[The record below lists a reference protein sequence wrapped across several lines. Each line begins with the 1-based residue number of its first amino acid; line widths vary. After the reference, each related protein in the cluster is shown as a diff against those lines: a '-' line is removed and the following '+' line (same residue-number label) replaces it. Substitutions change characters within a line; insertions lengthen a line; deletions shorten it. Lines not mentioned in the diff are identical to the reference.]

1 MEQIQAQQR
10 ENDNLRR
17 EMAERE
23 AQQRAAELEREKQEA
38 LKSLEL
44 RRQQDAEAA
53 RLQRQQEAEAA
64 RLQRQQEA
72 EAARLQR
79 QREAEAA
86 RQREL
91 AIQRQQDENRRK
103 LEDFKKQERRQKK
116 QARLGAS
123 TSEAIR
129 DLRHQIKE
137 RYQLDCLIWSLKGAR
152 AADRPVGEDLM
163 ERADA
168 ILDEIE
174 ERVNSW
180 REEDW
185 TPEEWQKARVIRERV
200 KKAGKRRWKNNPP
213 WTEVVERDEWDI

>member
-1 MEQIQAQQR
+1 LSHFLIFSSNQVPQASNPAKMFGSIDKKLRRKAYDRKENERLTMEQNQAQQR
-10 ENDNLRR
+10 EIENLRR

-23 AQQRAAELEREKQEA
+23 GAFKRQ
-38 LKSLEL
+38 EL

-53 RLQRQQEAEAA
+53 RQH
-64 RLQRQQEA
+64 
-72 EAARLQR
+72 
-79 QREAEAA
+79 
-86 RQREL
+86 EL
-91 AIQRQQDENRRK
+91 AIQRQQDENRRR
-103 LEDFKKQERRQKK
+103 LEEFKKQERRRKK

-152 AADRPVGEDLM
+152 AADRPVGEGLM

-174 ERVNSW
+174 QRVDSW
-180 REEDW
+180 RQEDW
-185 TPEEWQKARVIRERV
+185 TPEEWKKAIIIRERV
-200 KKAGKRRWKNNPP
+200 KKGGKRRWKNNPP
-213 WTEVVERDEWDI
+213 WTEAVERDEWEI